1 MIQFTLIIG
10 QRRTVE
16 GKSDPTYNRQSRTC
30 ESNPIYYVQS
40 RFCESKSD
48 PTYNCQSRTCESE
61 APPQGFQG
69 PRAQKLLGPHHKAS

>member
-1 MIQFTLIIG
+1 MKAKVIQFTLIIG
-10 QRRTVE
+10 QRRTV
-16 GKSDPTYNRQSRTC
+16 
-30 ESNPIYYVQS
+30 
-40 RFCESKSD
+40 ESKSD